1 MPAPDPNTR
10 AHLEWLGF
18 IQPNG
23 LVVSAPALV
32 KAGVV
37 LNRHDA
43 EGQSRLAGCIRER
56 ALDQRRGPEPCIGD
70 FREFATSVLGWG
82 FSSRGYAGTAD
93 APIPPELEVPLP
105 DYGETLR
112 PDFAVRERDPRNGA
126 SPWQLLVQVLDAG
139 RDFDVPATG
148 GGTGSRLEASP
159 QGRAERLL
167 RGTGVPAGLLFNG
180 TALRLISAPRGES
193 SGWMDFRVADMSRT
207 AGRPLCSAL
216 RLLLSEQRLLALPRH
231 QRLAALLEDSR
242 KYQNEV
248 SERLSEQVMHAL
260 YELLRGLQAA
270 HDASGGELLREP
282 LSPEGD
288 RNDIYR
294 GLLSVILR
302 LVFLLYA
309 EERGVLPENETF
321 VRHYSLAGLYQRL
334 REDAALHP
342 DTMDQRFGAWAQL
355 LVLFRLVHDGARGY
369 RTGGAVSL
377 PERRGALFDP
387 DRFPFL
393 EGRRA
398 GAGAGAR
405 QRIERVRPPL
415 ISDGAVY
422 RVLEKLLVLDGERIS
437 YRTLDVEQIGSVY
450 ETIMGFRMEIATGRS
465 VAIKPAKKLGA
476 PSTVDLDALLA
487 QGTGNR
493 AKWLQPRTDRNLTD
507 TVAKGLRAAETV
519 EDLHAALDR
528 VLDKDATPDL
538 VPAGALVLQ
547 PNEER
552 RRSGSHYTPR
562 ELTEPIVRHT
572 LAPILERLRGEDG
585 RAPTP
590 AQILDIKV
598 CDPAMGSGAFL
609 VETCRQL
616 ADALI
621 DAWGAHGE
629 MPVIPPDEDEVIHA
643 RRLVAR
649 KCLYGVD
656 RNPMAVDLAKVSLWL
671 STLARDHPLT
681 FVDHAFRHG
690 DSLVGL
696 SRRQIEAFH
705 WLRDAQPLQKGI
717 EVGWV
722 HEHMAKATELRRR
735 IREAGEE
742 VSDQELHDLWHDA
755 RDEIGAVR
763 LYGDLALAA
772 FFAEAKPKQ
781 REAKRLEFAGAVT
794 RNEAIRYQSW
804 LEEQRDADPPL
815 APFHWE
821 VEFPEVFDRENP
833 GFDAFVGN
841 PPFAGKNAVAA
852 GNVGGYPDW
861 LKTLH
866 DESHGNADLV
876 AHFFRRAFDLVRAGG
891 TFGLIA
897 TNTIAQGDTRSSGLR
912 CICEHGGE
920 IYRAVKRYQ
929 WPGEAAVVVSV
940 LHVAK
945 TGEVRDGRTG
955 SRDVEA
961 AEVEDRHETGRFPG
975 SRVLDGTRVDAI
987 TAFLFHRGGHADPVR
1002 LRSNAGK
1009 SFQGSIVLG
1018 MGFTFDD
1025 TDKKGVASPL
1035 AEMRRLIEADP
1046 RNREVIF
1053 PYIGGEEVN
1062 TSPTHTHHRYVI
1074 NFRDWPLR
1082 RADRQAQ
1089 ASKTWTPGS
1098 VDILS
1103 ARAGGPPWTTRRRP
1117 EIVPA
1122 GATPAPPEQPPL
1134 LGRAAGSE
1142 SRFTSPESGR
1152 EAMRTPANRDR
1163 DDKARDER
1171 ASGDDVPVEMASWA
1185 GATDAERREW
1195 LRSGVV
1201 PVDYPGP
1208 VAMDWPDLLGIVME
1222 KVKGTRGSHSTAPW
1236 WQFERLR
1243 PELYTTIAGLPRVL
1257 AISQVTQYVAFAFL
1271 PTDMVFAHRLYIF
1284 ADSRN
1289 TLFALLQARV
1299 HEVWAR
1305 FFGSSLEERFMYA
1318 AADCFE
1324 TFPFPDGWET
1334 HPPLEAAGRAYYKH
1348 RAALMVRND
1357 AGMTKTYNRFHDPYD
1372 NDPDIGQL
1380 RELHAAMDRAVL
1392 DAYGWTDISP
1402 DCDFLLDYEIDE
1414 ATWGRKK
1421 KPYRYRWPDP
1431 VRDEVLARLLA
1442 LNAER
1447 AADEARLGATTDTS
1461 RTTSTPRPA
1470 QPQYGRASASRT
1482 ARSWPQSSNH
1492 SDLVPMAETAAT
1504 MALDAVSRTDQFPR
1518 VVKQSSRPVL
1528 SDIYPVLWKF
1538 AFDRHRIYLRRLA
1551 GEVYPWTKDPV
1562 LTAYKFTNAFRAA
1575 DRVSQYLIELVYA
1588 DPDASEDT
1596 LFLRTLL
1603 FKTFNKIDTWKRI
1616 VGNLGMPVAPEFDY
1630 EACGNLLDSCRRD
1643 RISIYSGAYIMPSG
1657 GRSGAT
1663 KHRMHLH
1670 LIRRML
1676 DDDLPGRLGETK
1688 SLAEAYGLLLAYPT
1702 LGPFLAFQYAVDLN
1716 YTTLM
1721 NHSERD
1727 FVVAGPGALD
1737 GLSKCFESL
1746 GDYSPEDTIV
1756 WLSDM
1761 QMEEFSRYN
1770 LDFDGL
1776 WGRPL
1781 QPIDVQNLLCE
1792 VSKYTRATHP
1802 DVKGRSG
1809 RKRIKQ
1815 KFRMTGPLPKPH
1827 FPPKWGLKQKVAAWL
1842 ESTRSKD
1849 TERAQTLQ
1857 LTSPAPAPARGS
1869 RVPD

>member
-32 KAGVV
+32 KAGAI
-37 LNRHDA
+37 LNRQDT
-43 EGQSRLAGCIRER
+43 EGQSRLVGCIRER
-56 ALDQRRGPEPCIGD
+56 VLDSARGPEPCIPD
-70 FREFATSVLGWG
+70 FREFAATVLGWG
-82 FSSRGYAGTAD
+82 FSSRGYAGTDD

-112 PDFAVRERDPRNGA
+112 PDFAVCERDPRNGEA
-126 SPWQLLVQVLDAG
+126 PWQLLVQVLDAG
-139 RDFDVPATG
+139 RDFDVPAT

-216 RLLLSEQRLLALPRH
+216 RLLLSEQRLLALPRG

-270 HDASGGELLREP
+270 HDASGGGLLREP

-309 EERGVLPENETF
+309 EERGMLPEDETF
-321 VRHYSLAGLYQRL
+321 VRHYSLTGLYQRL

-355 LVLFRLVHDGARGY
+355 LVLFRLIHDGARDY

-437 YRTLDVEQIGSVY
+437 YCTLDVEQIGSVY
-450 ETIMGFRMEIATGRS
+450 ETIMGFRMEVATGRS

-476 PSTVDLDALLA
+476 PSTVDLDALLE

-493 AKWLQPRTDRNLTD
+493 AKWLQPGIDRNLTD

-562 ELTEPIVRHT
+562 ELTEPIVRHA

-643 RRLVAR
+643 RRLVAQ

-705 WLRDAQPLQKGI
+705 WVRDAQPLQKGI

-722 HEHMAKATELRRR
+722 REHMAKATELRRH

-755 RDEIGAVR
+755 RNEIDAVR

-794 RNEAIRYQSW
+794 RNEAIRYLSW

-821 VEFPEVFDRENP
+821 VEFPEVFDRDNP

-841 PPFAGKNAVAA
+841 PPFAGKNSVAA

-861 LKTLH
+861 LKTRH
-866 DESHGNADLV
+866 EQSHGNADLV
-876 AHFFRRAFDLVRAGG
+876 AHFFRRAFGLVRPGG

-912 CICEHGGE
+912 WICEHGGE

-945 TGEVRDGRTG
+945 AGEARDERTG

-961 AEVEDRHETGRFPG
+961 AEVEDRHATGRFPG
-975 SRVLDGTRVDAI
+975 RRVLDGAKVDTI

-1002 LRSNAGK
+1002 LQANAGK
-1009 SFQGSIVLG
+1009 SFVGSYVLG

-1025 TDKKGVASPL
+1025 TDKKGVASSL

-1046 RNREVIF
+1046 RNRNIIF

-1062 TSPTHTHHRYVI
+1062 TSPTHAHHRYVI

-1098 VDILS
+1098 ADILS
-1103 ARAGGPPWTTRRRP
+1103 ASGRRP

-1122 GATPAPPEQPPL
+1122 GTMPAPPEHPPL
-1134 LGRAAGSE
+1134 LGRTTGSE
-1142 SRFTSPESGR
+1142 SRPTSPETGR
-1152 EAMRTPANRDR
+1152 EAMRTPADRDR
-1163 DDKARDER
+1163 DDGATDER
-1171 ASGDDVPVEMASWA
+1171 GSGDDVPVEMASWA
-1185 GATDAERREW
+1185 GATDAERRRW
-1195 LRSGVV
+1195 LQRGIV
-1201 PVDYPGP
+1201 PSDYPAP
-1208 VAMDWPDLLGIVME
+1208 VAADWPDILHIVEVRM
-1222 KVKGTRGSHSTAPW
+1222 KGTRAGHSTAPW

-1243 PELYTTIAGLPRVL
+1243 PELYTTIAGLTRVL
-1257 AISQVTQYVAFAFL
+1257 AISRIGNAFALTFL
-1271 PTDMVFAHRLYIF
+1271 PTGKVYNEKTVIF
-1284 ADSRN
+1284 PSIR
-1289 TLFALLQARV
+1289 TEQFSILQSRV
-1299 HEVWAR
+1299 HEVWSR
-1305 FFGSSLEERFMYA
+1305 FFSSTLKDDLQYTPS
-1318 AADCFE
+1318 DCFE

-1334 HPPLEAAGRAYYKH
+1334 HPSLEAAGKTYYEH
-1348 RAALMVRND
+1348 RAALMIRND
-1357 AGMTKTYNRFHDPYD
+1357 EGMTKTYNRFHDPYED
-1372 NDPDIGQL
+1372 DSDIGRL
-1380 RELHAAMDRAVL
+1380 RELHAAMDRAAL
-1392 DAYGWTDISP
+1392 DAYGWTDIP
-1402 DCDFLLDYEIDE
+1402 TDCDYLLDYEIDE

-1447 AADEARLGATTDTS
+1447 AAEEVRAGASATDTVQAE
-1461 RTTSTPRPA
+1461 PVAARPA
-1470 QPQYGRASASRT
+1470 AVRDDPAVTTQQRFSWTMRDGR
-1482 ARSWPQSSNH
+1482 
-1492 SDLVPMAETAAT
+1492 
-1504 MALDAVSRTDQFPR
+1504 
-1518 VVKQSSRPVL
+1518 
-1528 SDIYPVLWKF
+1528 
-1538 AFDRHRIYLRRLA
+1538 
-1551 GEVYPWTKDPV
+1551 
-1562 LTAYKFTNAFRAA
+1562 
-1575 DRVSQYLIELVYA
+1575 
-1588 DPDASEDT
+1588 
-1596 LFLRTLL
+1596 
-1603 FKTFNKIDTWKRI
+1603 
-1616 VGNLGMPVAPEFDY
+1616 
-1630 EACGNLLDSCRRD
+1630 
-1643 RISIYSGAYIMPSG
+1643 
-1657 GRSGAT
+1657 
-1663 KHRMHLH
+1663 
-1670 LIRRML
+1670 
-1676 DDDLPGRLGETK
+1676 
-1688 SLAEAYGLLLAYPT
+1688 
-1702 LGPFLAFQYAVDLN
+1702 
-1716 YTTLM
+1716 
-1721 NHSERD
+1721 
-1727 FVVAGPGALD
+1727 
-1737 GLSKCFESL
+1737 
-1746 GDYSPEDTIV
+1746 
-1756 WLSDM
+1756 
-1761 QMEEFSRYN
+1761 
-1770 LDFDGL
+1770 
-1776 WGRPL
+1776 
-1781 QPIDVQNLLCE
+1781 
-1792 VSKYTRATHP
+1792 
-1802 DVKGRSG
+1802 
-1809 RKRIKQ
+1809 
-1815 KFRMTGPLPKPH
+1815 
-1827 FPPKWGLKQKVAAWL
+1827 
-1842 ESTRSKD
+1842 
-1849 TERAQTLQ
+1849 
-1857 LTSPAPAPARGS
+1857 
-1869 RVPD
+1869 